1 MATQQQSTFVYSK
14 PGVAKSKLPTI
25 TEKINHNTLYRVPG
39 NSIKFNFT
47 STLLNLQFLIS
58 HVWHGMFHAALT
70 QMYPNVQNAMTTSWI
85 HLVAQFVRLQTFK
98 FKIQEV
104 QHSTFFLFDVMY
116 SQLSVYS
123 SCTYA
128 PPHTTLAHSSHRSS
142 LITNA
147 LNILYKKHH
156 RSNNKGHY
164 QSKPN
169 TNTAATTA
177 IQLFVKPFF
186 GCLRRATSIAKIF
199 SVCQWISN
207 TILIFVT
214 IIQYFTL
221 PKRNTLILNA

>member
-85 HLVAQFVRLQTFK
+85 HLVAQFVRLQTFN
-98 FKIQEV
+98 V
-104 QHSTFFLFDVMY
+104 QHSFCL
-116 SQLSVYS
+116 VYLR
-123 SCTYA
+123 T
-128 PPHTTLAHSSHRSS
+128 PRTTLAHSSHRSS

>member
-1 MATQQQSTFVYSK
+1 
-14 PGVAKSKLPTI
+14 
-25 TEKINHNTLYRVPG
+25 
-39 NSIKFNFT
+39 
-47 STLLNLQFLIS
+47 
-58 HVWHGMFHAALT
+58 
-70 QMYPNVQNAMTTSWI
+70 MTTSWI

-98 FKIQEV
+98 IQEV
-104 QHSTFFLFDVMY
+104 QHSFCLLFDV
-116 SQLSVYS
+116 LSVYYIIFFVYFR
-123 SCTYA
+123 T
-128 PPHTTLAHSSHRSS
+128 PRTTLAYSSHRSS